1 MIRRDSR
8 TPRPEKKRE
17 LRGAAPRKTVSP
29 ETRGLQDAGDQARQ
43 PVSEKLPKAFILKF
57 YMFLQLFKGFQM

>member
-8 TPRPEKKRE
+8 TPRPEKNRE
-17 LRGAAPRKTVSP
+17 LRGAVPREAVPQEK
-29 ETRGLQDAGDQARQ
+29 RRLRDKGDQVRQ

-57 YMFLQLFKGFQM
+57 YMFFTAF